1 MATNMAG
8 GKILT
13 VGVIL
18 GLVST
23 ILLYVYLRRQTATYT
38 AHWKS
43 VVVAGAEIPAHTKIT
58 RDKLSLFPAAPEL
71 ISPGAFQDLQLV
83 EGKITRHGIHANAQ
97 ITAADLMVEGEIP
110 GLAIRVPTGKRA
122 IAVAAGEVIAVGQM
136 IKPGDH
142 VDVLATYRD
151 PDGKIETTQMILQ
164 HAPVL
169 AVNIGE
175 TDPATPAG
183 AKTSMTLAVA
193 PEDTER
199 LTAAAAAGQLRMSLR
214 SPTDTAVISTPGV
227 TVRDIQVGK
236 IRGQEEASA
245 PAAVKIAT
253 GPSVAAPSA
262 PVERV
267 APKQREVTIFRGTEA
282 RMVVQ

>member
-1 MATNMAG
+1 MATNMTG

-13 VGVIL
+13 VGVLL

-23 ILLYVYLRRQTATYT
+23 ILLYVYLRRQTAAYT
-38 AHWKS
+38 AHWKA
-43 VVVAGAEIPAHTKIT
+43 VVVANEEIPAHTTIT
-58 RDKLSLFPAAPEL
+58 RDKLTLVPAAPEL
-71 ISPGAFQDLQLV
+71 ISPGAYQDSRLV
-83 EGKITRHGIHANAQ
+83 EGKLARTTIHAAAQ

-110 GLAIRVPTGKRA
+110 GLAIRVPAGKRA
-122 IAVAAGEVIAVGQM
+122 IAIAASEVNAVGQM

-151 PDGKIETTQMILQ
+151 PDGKVETTQMILQ

-183 AKTSMTLAVA
+183 AKTSMTLAVD

-199 LTAAAAAGQLRMSLR
+199 LTAAAVAGQLRMSLR
-214 SPTDTAVISTPGV
+214 SPTDTAVIKTAGI
-227 TVRDIQVGK
+227 TVRDIQSGK
-236 IRGQEEASA
+236 VVDAGLA
-245 PAAVKIAT
+245 PAPVKTAT
-253 GPSVAAPSA
+253 VADVAPA

-267 APKQREVTIFRGTEA
+267 KPREITIFRGIEA